1 MMLKQFFKLTDVS
14 FTSPLG
20 MITGVALICASSIS
34 YAQSNNSGDNAN
46 QPVEIEAD
54 NGIEWVQE
62 PGKSSGYYKAI
73 GNAVATQGTMNLNS
87 DELVAH
93 YRPGPNDKQDMY
105 RIDAEGSVIVHQNQT
120 KAYGDRGAF
129 HMDQQVAVLI
139 GNDLKLIDPKA
150 TITADDSLEFWSAR
164 NIAVARGDALL
175 ITEDKRMN
183 AGVMTAFIQEN
194 QATGENE
201 IRRIDATS
209 GVHISTPSEIVQGQE
224 GVYDLVAEIAT
235 ICGDVKVTRGSNQL
249 NGECAEVNMKTGR
262 SKMLG
267 GSGKVKGLIL
277 NN

>member
-1 MMLKQFFKLTDVS
+1 MMIKLFSKSVDQSFPWQLCMVACATLVVASSVS
-14 FTSPLG
+14 F
-20 MITGVALICASSIS
+20 
-34 YAQSNNSGDNAN
+34 AQTNDANDNTN

-73 GNAVATQGTMNLNS
+73 GNAIATQGTMNLNA

-93 YRPGPNDKQDMY
+93 YRPGVNDKQDMY

-129 HMDQQVAVLI
+129 HMDQQVAVLV
-139 GNDLKLIDPKA
+139 GDDLKLIDPKA
-150 TITADDSLEFWSAR
+150 TITADDSLEFWSGR

-194 QATGENE
+194 QTTGENE

-209 GVHISTPSEIVQGQE
+209 GVHISTPFEIVQGQE